1 MTRPSKQLRALQPP
15 AGPGWA
21 GRPAQ
26 TDRQTD
32 SRCWGTDAG
41 WQEGPA
47 VRALCPPL
55 LPPAPRCLPGAKGG
69 APVSKP
75 PSACP
80 SSPLGSLAAGTPGEE
95 TGPKGSGHRVSDGP
109 ESLVVG
115 GEGEAGLCKGRFMKV
130 PILQAGRLR
139 PEGKAAWSGGSL
151 PPQQPLGPSGGG
163 PSPSVPFPEPRP
175 PSGGRPS
182 VEEARVRRASWSH
195 SPSPDVCC

>member
-115 GEGEAGLCKGRFMKV
+115 GGGGGWALQGEVHEGAHFTGRETEARGQSSLEWWQSPPPAAPGALRRWAQ
-130 PILQAGRLR
+130 PICSLPGASPTVRR
-139 PEGKAAWSGGSL
+139 SAISGGSQGQEGQL
-151 PPQQPLGPSGGG
+151 EPQSLT
-163 PSPSVPFPEPRP
+163 
-175 PSGGRPS
+175 
-182 VEEARVRRASWSH
+182 
-195 SPSPDVCC
+195 